1 MNTDTL
7 PNLLTIPNKI
17 VGSDKVK
24 SLYKLRLDHI
34 MVKDLSEL
42 TFSTRNNH
50 VCSEKEKA

>member
-1 MNTDTL
+1 MHTDTL
-7 PNLLTIPNKI
+7 PNLLTIPNKV

-42 TFSTRNNH
+42 TFSTGNNH
-50 VCSEKEKA
+50 VFSQKA